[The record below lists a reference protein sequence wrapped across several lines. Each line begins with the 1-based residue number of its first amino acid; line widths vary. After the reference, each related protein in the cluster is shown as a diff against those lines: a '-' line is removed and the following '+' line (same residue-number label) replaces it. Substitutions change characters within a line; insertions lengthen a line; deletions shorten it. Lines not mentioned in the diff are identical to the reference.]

1 MPKTRWPKI
10 SYTLTHQTPL
20 CHPIIGQMRV
30 SDEVS
35 KTGGHLIEDLEEG
48 RRRRRHHHGTRSL
61 PAETA
66 AFCHCV
72 LLLLLL
78 LLPLHQPAQNRRTV
92 GDAHLDQCMNGAR
105 IFIIGS
111 CYQSLSS
118 SYAYLFNSPPLIIR
132 SGVLMNEWIIAISVK
147 LVVVAAAAAAVQ
159 PAHEWWR
166 EQTSYWRAI
175 RCLLIPNPS
184 WFLLFLVFF
193 GFFFSGSVNLLD
205 VSVISWIG
213 LLDVL
218 LVRNDVFQSSTYS
231 LCAVSGCHLP
241 FATNLIDISPHPWSL
256 IIVSCC
262 WILFINKFDDV
273 MCVFQRNTSTPSFET
288 LTVPA
293 GIFGCVCF
301 WRCKLSL
308 FLEGVWMP
316 QLPVANVL
324 VMNEARVTA
333 SVSRYVQS
341 SILAV
346 NVLS

>member
-1 MPKTRWPKI
+1 
-10 SYTLTHQTPL
+10 
-20 CHPIIGQMRV
+20 
-30 SDEVS
+30 
-35 KTGGHLIEDLEEG
+35 
-48 RRRRRHHHGTRSL
+48 
-61 PAETA
+61 
-66 AFCHCV
+66 
-72 LLLLLL
+72 
-78 LLPLHQPAQNRRTV
+78 
-92 GDAHLDQCMNGAR
+92 
-105 IFIIGS
+105 
-111 CYQSLSS
+111 
-118 SYAYLFNSPPLIIR
+118 
-132 SGVLMNEWIIAISVK
+132 MNEWIIAISVK
-147 LVVVAAAAAAVQ
+147 LVVVAAAAAVQ

-193 GFFFSGSVNLLD
+193 GFFFLWFCESLGCVCNLLD
-205 VSVISWIG
+205 RTAWCAACY
-213 LLDVL
+213 DV
-218 LVRNDVFQSSTYS
+218 VFQSSTYS

-241 FATNLIDISPHPWSL
+241 FAMNLIDISPHPWSL
-256 IIVSCC
+256 IIVSCG

-346 NVLS
+346 KVLS